1 MRSIFAISVV
11 TLKECLRDPAFVV
24 IVIVFS
30 GLMVLSGSMAL
41 FALGR
46 EAEMVREMGLSS
58 LMLGGLVF
66 VLLCGTNTVV
76 EERRTRTALP
86 TLAKP
91 VSRRCLVIGKFY
103 GIMMAVAVV
112 LVLLTIVLC
121 VVLAARE
128 GTKEVVGTGS
138 GDAVGSPLLLEVG
151 KAAALTYFE
160 LALLTALAVA
170 FSLFLSR
177 LVSVAICLG
186 LFTLGHLTDEAAG
199 QLGISAQSGPGELF
213 FEALPRLEYFRVA
226 TLVAERQS
234 AVTAAYIGWAAI
246 YAICGA
252 AIVLLISMALFD
264 KREIT

>member
-1 MRSIFAISVV
+1 MRSIFAISLV

-30 GLMVLSGSMAL
+30 GLMVIGGSMAL

-46 EAEMVREMGLSS
+46 ETEMVREMGLSS

-66 VLLCGTNTVV
+66 VLLCGTSTVV
-76 EERRTRTALP
+76 EERHTRTALP

-103 GIMMAVAVV
+103 GIIMAVA
-112 LVLLTIVLC
+112 LMLALLMIVLC
-121 VVLAARE
+121 AVLAARE
-128 GTKEVVGTGS
+128 GTEAIAGTGN
-138 GDAVGSPLLLEVG
+138 GDAVESPLLLEVG
-151 KAAALTYFE
+151 KAALLTYFE
-160 LALLTALAVA
+160 LALLAALVVGL
-170 FSLFLSR
+170 SLFLSR

-186 LFTLGHLTDEAAG
+186 LFTLGHLTDEAIR
-199 QLGISAQSGPGELF
+199 QLGIIAQGGPGKPF

-252 AIVLLISMALFD
+252 AIVLLISMALYE

>member
-1 MRSIFAISVV
+1 MRSIFAISLV

-30 GLMVLSGSMAL
+30 GLMVIGGSMAL

-46 EAEMVREMGLSS
+46 ETEMVREMGLSS

-66 VLLCGTNTVV
+66 VLLCGTSTVV

-103 GIMMAVAVV
+103 GIIMAVALV
-112 LVLLTIVLC
+112 LALLTIVLC
-121 VVLAARE
+121 AVLAARE
-128 GTKEVVGTGS
+128 GTEAIAGTGN
-138 GDAVGSPLLLEVG
+138 GDAVESPLLLEVG
-151 KAAALTYFE
+151 KAVLLTYFE
-160 LALLTALAVA
+160 LALLAALVVA
-170 FSLFLSR
+170 LSLFLSR

-186 LFTLGHLTDEAAG
+186 LFTLGHLTDEAIR
-199 QLGISAQSGPGELF
+199 QLGIIAQGGPGEPFL
-213 FEALPRLEYFRVA
+213 EALPRLEYFRVA

-252 AIVLLISMALFD
+252 AIVLLISMAFYE